1 MHARGPVIFT
11 SVLDVLGR
19 KAEGQHSALRGF
31 GEGVGPRFGES
42 LPPGRGHLAT
52 GQLSTAI
59 SPGRRHPGRVHAAE
73 PWTPWFLY
81 GGSGSPSVWGGD
93 FPLYK
98 YHTLEFSRDETSK
111 NKTSGGFVST
121 QVCVCNSH
129 LDGLDR

>member
-11 SVLDVLGR
+11 SVLDVLRR

-81 GGSGSPSVWGGD
+81 GAVAPPVFGV
-93 FPLYK
+93 
-98 YHTLEFSRDETSK
+98 ETFLCTSTTRWNSHGMK
-111 NKTSGGFVST
+111 PVKTRPAVASYLHRC
-121 QVCVCNSH
+121 VCVTPT
-129 LDGLDR
+129 